1 MFVPFPSPSD
11 FIKIGEGNKIA
22 GGKSKKEREIKL
34 ENSSLILYDVIL
46 GNPRYSRVSK
56 ISQDIPEYPG
66 ISKDILEYLRVSQDI
81 LVTPEVLFSH
91 TRGLGL
97 KTSFQSCFLCF
108 LLKELSAI

>member
-46 GNPRYSRVSK
+46 GNRG
-56 ISQDIPEYPG
+56 IPEYPKYPR
-66 ISKDILEYLRVSQDI
+66 ISRSILEYPRI
-81 LVTPEVLFSH
+81 F
-91 TRGLGL
+91 
-97 KTSFQSCFLCF
+97 
-108 LLKELSAI
+108 

>member
-1 MFVPFPSPSD
+1 MFVPSPSD
-11 FIKIGEGNKIA
+11 FIKIGEGKKIA
-22 GGKSKKEREIKL
+22 GGKSKKEREIKS

-97 KTSFQSCFLCF
+97 KTYFQSCFLCF